1 MDLLTALI
9 CFAALAF
16 TALSVVLYV
25 VKRSGYLKD
34 PVVVELSQLRREA
47 LLIREELIGLSL
59 QLTRQE
65 AARLSREAR
74 AARTRLAAQ
83 LEGADDDAQA
93 RIDVA
98 TVIDDERERAR
109 LRRMERGE

>member
-65 AARLSREAR
+65 AGASGTHPSRG
-74 AARTRLAAQ
+74 AARGR
-83 LEGADDDAQA
+83 
-93 RIDVA
+93 R
-98 TVIDDERERAR
+98 RRRAGTD
-109 LRRMERGE
+109 RRGDRDRR